1 MINREKFFDSV
12 KNSLFKGKLKQSQVD
27 GINFLL
33 DAFDARPELVIPEIA
48 YMLATVYHETGL
60 FEKVGDKKVFV
71 RTMLPV
77 EEYGKGKGRR
87 YGSNIDID
95 GSRYKGLPHVYYG
108 RGYVQLTWLT
118 NYVKATE
125 KLCIDFVNNP
135 SLALDPVNAAKIMIV
150 GMQEGWFTGRKLAHY
165 FAHSKK
171 DYLNARR
178 IINGTD
184 KMQLIADYAN
194 KFESALR

>member
-1 MINREKFFDSV
+1 MINREKFFESV
-12 KNSLFKGKLKQSQVD
+12 KKSLFGGKFKQSQVD

-48 YMLATVYHETGL
+48 YMLATVLHETAG
-60 FEKVGDKKVFV
+60 
-71 RTMLPV
+71 TMLPI

-87 YGSNIDID
+87 YGSNVDID
-95 GSRYKGLPHVYYG
+95 GSRYKGLPHIYYG

-135 SLALDPVNAAKIMIV
+135 ELTLDPVNAANIMIV

-194 KFESALR
+194 KFEAALR

>member
-1 MINREKFFDSV
+1 MINREKFFESV
-12 KNSLFKGKLKQSQVD
+12 KHLLFGGKFKQSQVD

-48 YMLATVYHETGL
+48 YILATVLHETAG
-60 FEKVGDKKVFV
+60 
-71 RTMLPV
+71 TMLPI

-125 KLCIDFVNNP
+125 KLCIDFVSNP
-135 SLALDPVNAAKIMIV
+135 SLALDPVNAANIMII

-194 KFESALR
+194 KFEAALR

>member
-1 MINREKFFDSV
+1 MINREKFFESV
-12 KNSLFKGKLKQSQVD
+12 KHSLFGGKFKQSQVD

-48 YMLATVYHETGL
+48 YMLATVLHETAG
-60 FEKVGDKKVFV
+60 
-71 RTMLPV
+71 TMLPI

-95 GSRYKGLPHVYYG
+95 GSRYKGLPHIYYG

-125 KLCIDFVNNP
+125 KLCIEDFVNNP
-135 SLALDPVNAAKIMIV
+135 ELTLDPVNAANIMIE
-150 GMQEGWFTGRKLAHY
+150 GMKEGWFTGRKLAHY

-184 KMQLIADYAN
+184 KMQMIADYAN
-194 KFESALR
+194 KFEAALR